1 MRHPDKQ
8 MNESQAEVI
17 AIQALGHI
25 AAEEDLLFAFVDLTG
40 LGPDELRKRAGE
52 PEILG
57 GILDFILMDD
67 QRLLTFCETANLRP
81 EMPGIA
87 RKLLPGGEEVHWT

>member
-1 MRHPDKQ
+1 
-8 MNESQAEVI
+8 MNTDQAELI

-40 LGPDELRKRAGE
+40 LSPNDLRARAGE

-67 QRLLTFCETANLRP
+67 QRLLAFCETMNLRP
-81 EMPGIA
+81 EMPAIA

>member
-1 MRHPDKQ
+1 MKAD
-8 MNESQAEVI
+8 QAELI

-40 LGPDELRKRAGE
+40 LSPDELRTRAGE

-67 QRLLTFCETANLRP
+67 KRLLEFCDAVNLKP
-81 EMPGIA
+81 EIPGIA
-87 RKLLPGGEEVHWT
+87 RRLLPGGEEVHWT

>member
-1 MRHPDKQ
+1 MKP
-8 MNESQAEVI
+8 EQAEII

-25 AAEEDLLFAFVDLTG
+25 AGDDELLFAFFDITG
-40 LGPDELRKRAGE
+40 LSPDELRTRASE

-57 GILDFILMDD
+57 GVLDFLLMDET
-67 QRLLTFCETANLRP
+67 RLLDFCTAADLRP
-81 EMPGIA
+81 ELPGIA

>member
-1 MRHPDKQ
+1 MKAD
-8 MNESQAEVI
+8 QAELI

-25 AAEEDLLFAFVDLTG
+25 AAEEDLLYAFVDMCG
-40 LGPDELRKRAGE
+40 LSPDELRARAGE

-57 GILDFILMDD
+57 GVLDFILMDE
-67 QRLLTFCETANLRP
+67 QRLISFCETVHIRP

-87 RKLLPGGEEVHWT
+87 RRLLPGGEEIHWT

>member
-1 MRHPDKQ
+1 
-8 MNESQAEVI
+8 MNADQAELI

-40 LGPDELRKRAGE
+40 LSPNDLRARAGE

-67 QRLLTFCETANLRP
+67 QRLIAFCEAASLRP
-81 EMPGIA
+81 EMPAVA

>member
-1 MRHPDKQ
+1 MKAD
-8 MNESQAEVI
+8 EAELI

-25 AAEEDLLFAFVDLTG
+25 AAEEELLYAFVDMSG
-40 LGPDELRKRAGE
+40 LSPDDLRTRAGE
-52 PEILG
+52 LEILG
-57 GILDFILMDD
+57 GVLDFILMDE
-67 QRLLTFCETANLRP
+67 QRLIAFCETVRLRP

>member
-1 MRHPDKQ
+1 MKAD
-8 MNESQAEVI
+8 QAEMI

-25 AAEEDLLFAFVDLTG
+25 AAEEELLFAFVDLTG
-40 LGPDELRKRAGE
+40 LSPDELRSRAGE

-57 GILDFILMDD
+57 GVLDFIMMDD
-67 QRLLTFCETANLRP
+67 KRLLEFCAAIGLKP

>member
-1 MRHPDKQ
+1 
-8 MNESQAEVI
+8 MNADQAELI

-25 AAEEDLLFAFVDLTG
+25 AAEEDLLFAFVDMTG
-40 LGPDELRKRAGE
+40 LSPSELKARAEE

-67 QRLLTFCETANLRP
+67 QRLLAFCESANLRP
-81 EMPGIA
+81 ELPGIA
-87 RKLLPGGEEVHWT
+87 RKLLPGGEEIHWT

>member
-1 MRHPDKQ
+1 
-8 MNESQAEVI
+8 MNADQAELI

-25 AAEEDLLFAFVDLTG
+25 AAEEDLLFAFVDLCG
-40 LGPDELRKRAGE
+40 LAPNELKARAAD

-57 GILDFILMDD
+57 GVLDFIMMDD
-67 QRLLTFCETANLRP
+67 QRLLAFCETVNLRP

-87 RKLLPGGEEVHWT
+87 RKMLPGGQEVHWT

>member
-1 MRHPDKQ
+1 MKP
-8 MNESQAEVI
+8 EQAEII

-25 AAEEDLLFAFVDLTG
+25 AGDDELLYAFLDITG
-40 LGPDELRKRAGE
+40 LPPEELRIRAAE

-57 GILDFILMDD
+57 GVLDFLLMDEK
-67 QRLLTFCETANLRP
+67 RLLSFCEAADLPP
-81 EMPGIA
+81 ELPGVA

>member
-1 MRHPDKQ
+1 
-8 MNESQAEVI
+8 MNADQAELI
-17 AIQALGHI
+17 AIQALGHV
-25 AAEEDLLFAFVDLTG
+25 AAEEDLLFAFVDLCG
-40 LGPDELRKRAGE
+40 LNPAELRDRAGD

-57 GILDFILMDD
+57 GVLDFILQDD
-67 QRLLTFCETANLRP
+67 QRLLAFCETASLRP

>member
-1 MRHPDKQ
+1 MKL
-8 MNESQAEVI
+8 EQAEII

-25 AAEEDLLFAFVDLTG
+25 AGDDDLLPAFFDITG
-40 LGPDELRKRAGE
+40 LSPDNFRARAGE

-57 GILDFILMDD
+57 GVLDFLLMDEA
-67 QRLLTFCETANLRP
+67 RLLAFCEAAGIRP
-81 EMPGIA
+81 DLPGVA

>member
-1 MRHPDKQ
+1 MKAD
-8 MNESQAEVI
+8 QAELI

-25 AAEEDLLFAFVDLTG
+25 ASEEDLLYAFVDISG
-40 LGPDELRKRAGE
+40 LSPDDLRSRAGE

-57 GILDFILMDD
+57 GVLDFILMDEH
-67 QRLLTFCETANLRP
+67 RLITFCETVRLHP

>member
-1 MRHPDKQ
+1 
-8 MNESQAEVI
+8 MNADQAELI

-40 LGPDELRKRAGE
+40 LSPNDLRARASE

-57 GILDFILMDD
+57 GVLDFILMDD
-67 QRLLTFCETANLRP
+67 QRLIAFCEAVNLRP
-81 EMPGIA
+81 EMPAVA

>member
-1 MRHPDKQ
+1 MTGPSMKPD
-8 MNESQAEVI
+8 QAELI

-25 AAEEDLLFAFVDLTG
+25 AAEEDLLFAFFDMTG
-40 LGPDELRKRAGE
+40 LSPDDLRARASE

-57 GILDFILMDD
+57 GVLDFILMDD
-67 QRLLTFCETANLRP
+67 QRLLTFCETAQIRP
-81 EMPGIA
+81 ELPGIA

>member
-1 MRHPDKQ
+1 
-8 MNESQAEVI
+8 MNADQAELI

-40 LGPDELRKRAGE
+40 LSPNDLRARAGE

-67 QRLLTFCETANLRP
+67 QRLIAFCEVANLRP
-81 EMPGIA
+81 EMPAVA

>member
-1 MRHPDKQ
+1 
-8 MNESQAEVI
+8 MNADQAELI

-25 AAEEDLLFAFVDLTG
+25 ATEEDLLFGFVDLTG
-40 LGPDELRKRAGE
+40 LSPDDLRSRAGD

-67 QRLLTFCETANLRP
+67 QRLLTFCEAMNLRP
-81 EMPGIA
+81 EMPAVA
-87 RKLLPGGEEVHWT
+87 RKLLPGGQEVHWT